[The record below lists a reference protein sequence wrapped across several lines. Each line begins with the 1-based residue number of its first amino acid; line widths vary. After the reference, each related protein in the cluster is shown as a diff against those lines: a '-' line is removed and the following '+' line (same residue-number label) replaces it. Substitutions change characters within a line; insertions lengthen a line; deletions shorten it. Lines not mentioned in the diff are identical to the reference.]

1 MNGYGNRDVP
11 SRKKNHFA
19 MPVNVVIMSSLFFA
33 RANGCTSY
41 NQLLNKKLIS
51 SAVRLGFLKRLN
63 GEWIKF
69 YHRGYGGLIAGM
81 TMG

>member
-1 MNGYGNRDVP
+1 MDIATGMSPRGKKSFRNACECGNYEFIV
-11 SRKKNHFA
+11 
-19 MPVNVVIMSSLFFA
+19 FA
-33 RANGCTSY
+33 RANGSTSY
-41 NQLLNKKLIS
+41 NQLLNKKLIC

-81 TMG
+81 TVG